1 MLKINFNIADLRTST
16 PRVPSF
22 DSRAQAFRSPTQMG
36 LSTDIGLQHFS
47 AKHSGLYLYVGRILR
62 PIWNVRCIKQE
73 TISNK
78 NVVSNREKS
87 LLYAIFQQIIRRLS
101 ELFCVLLLFLF
112 LEL

>member
-1 MLKINFNIADLRTST
+1 MILKINVNIADLRTST

-22 DSRAQAFRSPTQMG
+22 DSRAQSFRPPTQMG

-78 NVVSNREKS
+78 SVVSDIRTKL
-87 LLYAIFQQIIRRLS
+87 LLYYCTQFLKRYLEYFLS
-101 ELFCVLLLFLF
+101 ELF
-112 LEL
+112 